1 MRDTGNLSSLSDV
14 TAILGEWSRSIPD
27 EHAHRWIVT
36 PIRSG
41 MVRAQP
47 WCLVRVDTTAADALV
62 ILPVANSANSGKQ
75 VAVHVIAGANQA
87 IVRDD
92 TNTAFGKR
100 SSPISLDYSGLF
112 VSVGTHWEL
121 LAGGA

>member
-1 MRDTGNLSSLSDV
+1 MRDTGNLSTLADV
-14 TAILGEWSRSIPD
+14 AALLGEWSRAIPE
-27 EHAHRWIVT
+27 EHAHRWLVT
-36 PIRSG
+36 PVRVG
-41 MVRAQP
+41 TVRAQP
-47 WCLVRVDTTAADALV
+47 WQLVRVDTTAADVTV
-62 ILPVANSANSGKQ
+62 ILPQANASNSGMQ
-75 VAVHVIAGANQA
+75 IAVHVIAGANQA

-92 TNTAFGKR
+92 LDSAFGKR